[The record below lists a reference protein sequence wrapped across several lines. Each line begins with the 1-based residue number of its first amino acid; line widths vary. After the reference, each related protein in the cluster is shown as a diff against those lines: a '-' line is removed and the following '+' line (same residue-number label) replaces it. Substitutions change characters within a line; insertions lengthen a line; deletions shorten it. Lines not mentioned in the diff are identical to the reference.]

1 MLHPLAFNQRL
12 SWRQTVRS
20 RSFTLIPVTALAVTL
35 LAGCTFSVG
44 VNTAPTVPP
53 EDIEELAAD
62 ELEDQV
68 GVRPTIDCG
77 DDDIPVEAD
86 TSVTCL
92 LVDPGTGLEFDTVIT
107 FTEVDGDNYAFDIQV
122 AEVPNNAP
130 EPTAEPGASVPIG
143 DIEALAVTALSN
155 VLDYVPELTCE
166 GTEVEIVVGN
176 TVNCSYES
184 PEGPVDAIVTV
195 TAFDATTG
203 RYEIRVD

>member
-1 MLHPLAFNQRL
+1 
-12 SWRQTVRS
+12 VRS
-20 RSFTLIPVTALAVTL
+20 RSLTLIPVAALAITL

-44 VNTAPTVPP
+44 VNTALRVPP
-53 EDIEELAAD
+53 ADIETLAAD
-62 ELEDQV
+62 ELEEQV

-77 DDDIPVEAD
+77 EDDIPVEAD

-122 AEVPNNAP
+122 ADVPNNAP

-143 DIEALAVTALSN
+143 DIEALAITALKN
-155 VLDYVPELTCE
+155 VLDYVPEVTCE

-176 TVNCSYES
+176 TVNCNYGS
-184 PEGPVDAIVTV
+184 PNGPVDAVVTI
-195 TAFDATTG
+195 TAFDATQGT
-203 RYEIRVD
+203 YEIRVT